1 MNNDI
6 ETRLALLENKIQES
20 YTAHQITANALDKI
34 AQVQD
39 GLIEGLKDLAERLDA
54 LKL

>member
-1 MNNDI
+1 MQEPLEARLQLI
-6 ETRLALLENKIQES
+6 ENQLKDSQK
-20 YTAHQITANALDKI
+20 AHQITANALDKI

-39 GLIEGLKDLAERLDA
+39 GLIEGLKDLAERLHA